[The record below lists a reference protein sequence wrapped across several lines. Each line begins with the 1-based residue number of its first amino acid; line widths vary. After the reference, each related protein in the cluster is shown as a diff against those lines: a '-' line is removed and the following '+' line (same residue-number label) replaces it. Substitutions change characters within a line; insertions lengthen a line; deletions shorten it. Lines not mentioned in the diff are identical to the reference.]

1 MRRPEGRRLLHGAQR
16 HGGKHFAPAIHAATL
31 TTAPSAGHCLSRI
44 SWLRA
49 TPTRVFAS
57 HYSICEG
64 AGRKLPVWCGTP
76 HLALVARIRLGSGTF
91 GAHTSSGI
99 AQCSA
104 PKQRAVGARRA
115 SAGGRAHSVRSSP
128 SPFHSARTVVFYLG
142 ARAFERTAAIPGG
155 LAPSP
160 GPSLFL
166 SPAGLAPAAP
176 WLRRLRSAAGRSSA
190 ADAPRQFSVPTS
202 ARLVS
207 RLLVAPAPCTAGRS
221 ASRCAVLA
229 ASSSLLTLVVC
240 VSRCR
245 GCRGF
250 PQPARSGMCV
260 GFLLHL
266 GASACGLRLRSCGA
280 PSVRRRFIAPA
291 VRTAAHLLSRM

>member
-1 MRRPEGRRLLHGAQR
+1 MALNVTAVSILHPPLLGA
-16 HGGKHFAPAIHAATL
+16 AL
-31 TTAPSAGHCLSRI
+31 TTTPTAGHCLSRI

-99 AQCSA
+99 AQRSA

-142 ARAFERTAAIPGG
+142 ARALERTAAIPGG
-155 LAPSP
+155 LAPVSSP
-160 GPSLFL
+160 L
-166 SPAGLAPAAP
+166 SFPVSCRLAPAAP
-176 WLRRLRSAAGRSSA
+176 
-190 ADAPRQFSVPTS
+190 
-202 ARLVS
+202 
-207 RLLVAPAPCTAGRS
+207 
-221 ASRCAVLA
+221 
-229 ASSSLLTLVVC
+229 
-240 VSRCR
+240 
-245 GCRGF
+245 
-250 PQPARSGMCV
+250 
-260 GFLLHL
+260 
-266 GASACGLRLRSCGA
+266 
-280 PSVRRRFIAPA
+280 
-291 VRTAAHLLSRM
+291 